1 MSVDTSNGHPE
12 MDYEEHEK
20 TYAGFIK
27 VSKYST
33 ILILVIL
40 GTDGGISGL
49 IYQKYGTI
57 KTGDVIRDHLFTSGA
72 VSGIEKRGQA
82 GCK

>member
-1 MSVDTSNGHPE
+1 MSIDTSNGHPA

-33 ILILVIL
+33 IVIL
-40 GTDGGISGL
+40 AIL
-49 IYQKYGTI
+49 ALMAAFL
-57 KTGDVIRDHLFTSGA
+57 V
-72 VSGIEKRGQA
+72 
-82 GCK
+82 